1 MITALYKTL
10 HRTLVI
16 PTLALVSCLCLLIL
30 VTPVYAGSLLMFG
43 KKKIFLSPEIHGTLL
58 NHGKPVPATEITRLL
73 AYEDD
78 HIDTAVTDA
87 NGKFYFPEVTIQSS
101 LPNNPFDETRV
112 IQAITIEDHNS
123 EGPDSENYVFLWG
136 HHREIITS
144 IPIVDERLS
153 KIVFD
158 LSFIDTGYYFL
169 EPETG
174 MRHYITGLFK
184 QEGYI
189 EKITSD

>member
-112 IQAITIEDHNS
+112 VQVITIEDHDF
-123 EGPDSENYVFLWG
+123 EGHDSGSNIYLWG
-136 HHREIITS
+136 HQRGRITR
-144 IPIVDERLS
+144 VAVTDDRLS

-158 LSFIDTGYYFL
+158 LSFTDTGYDFL
-169 EPETG
+169 DPETG
-174 MRHYITGLFK
+174 KRYYITGLFK

-189 EKITSD
+189 EKLTSD